1 MNAIVFL
8 ISVALLA
15 TIISFFS
22 GSISMAIGG
31 KYDDSHSEGFM
42 ESSLIFQGLTLL
54 LIIIAVFVW

>member
-1 MNAIVFL
+1 MNAIIFL
-8 ISVALLA
+8 ISIALLA
-15 TIISFFS
+15 TLISFFS

-42 ESSLIFQGLTLL
+42 ESTLIIQALTLL